1 MAGVGDQGERPR
13 QQSASKFD
21 QHERCGQRE
30 GDTQDLAAGASAVV
44 VIMVVAVAVIVR
56 MAMAMAMLVP
66 VLVHGI
72 SISRLILCG
81 QTSYLPGL

>member
-56 MAMAMAMLVP
+56 MAIAMLVP